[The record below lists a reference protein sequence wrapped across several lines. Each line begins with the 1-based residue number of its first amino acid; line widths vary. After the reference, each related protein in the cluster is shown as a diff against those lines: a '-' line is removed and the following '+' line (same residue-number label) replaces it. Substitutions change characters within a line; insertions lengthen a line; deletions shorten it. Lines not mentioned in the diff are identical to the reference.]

1 MDWTLYP
8 IQEFNTHRDQWD
20 QLNQKTFQAPTLNS
34 AFVGSTL
41 KHFSSGDEK
50 LALYGNPQRPAAAT
64 IVQKDKFGVWSTFQP
79 SQNPLGA
86 WLQDQTNTTEE
97 LAKKLIK
104 TIPGMCLI
112 MGITQQDPD
121 LQIRPQQNKSLN
133 TIDYITTARVTIDD
147 SFENYWAKRGKNLRQ
162 NLRRQLNRLRKEQ
175 TEVVLKCITDADQVY
190 DAVTAYGLLEIAGWK
205 NQSGTAVNIHNA
217 QGRFY
222 VEMLEEF
229 CRNNQGR
236 IYQYWYDDKLV
247 SSELCITGH
256 DEIIILKTT
265 YDESIRTSS
274 PTMLMRKEVFE
285 KIFSETA
292 LSRIEF
298 YGPVMDWHT
307 KWTNDIRTMYHANIC
322 RYSLLS

>member
-8 IQEFNTHRDQWD
+8 IQEFDTHRDQWD
-20 QLNQKTFQAPTLNS
+20 QLNQQTFKAPTLNS
-34 AFVGSTL
+34 AFIGPAL
-41 KHFSSGDEK
+41 KHLSSGNEK
-50 LALYGNPQRPAAAT
+50 LALYGNPQNPVAAA
-64 IVQKDKFGVWSTFQP
+64 IIQKNKFGAWSTFQP

-97 LAKKLIK
+97 LIKKLIK
-104 TIPGMCLI
+104 TIPGMCLV

-121 LQIRPQQNKSLN
+121 LQVRPQKNKWLN
-133 TIDYITTARVTIDD
+133 TIDYIRTARVTTND
-147 SFENYWAKRGKNLRQ
+147 SFENYWANRGKNLRQ
-162 NLRRQLNRLRKEQ
+162 NLRRQHNRLRKEQ
-175 TEVVLKCITDADQVY
+175 TEVVLKCITDPDQVC
-190 DAVTAYGLLEIAGWK
+190 DAVTAYGVLESAGWK
-205 NQSGTAVNIHNA
+205 NQSGTAVNVHNA

-222 VEMLEEF
+222 VEMLERF
-229 CRNNQGR
+229 CRKNQGR

-247 SSELCITGH
+247 SSELCITGS

-265 YDESIRTSS
+265 YDETIKASS

-285 KIFSETA
+285 KIFSEAA

-307 KWTNDIRTMYHANIC
+307 KWSDDIRTMYHANAY
-322 RYSLLS
+322 RYSLFS